1 MFGKDVQQVRVI
13 ENIITNVLISE
24 ESALIRWNKYFEYLI
39 NAENESE
46 RQSAPHEVHWI
57 FK

>member
-1 MFGKDVQQVRVI
+1 MQQVRVI

-24 ESALIRWNKYFEYLI
+24 ERALIRWNKYFEYLI
-39 NAENESE
+39 HAENESE

-57 FK
+57 CK